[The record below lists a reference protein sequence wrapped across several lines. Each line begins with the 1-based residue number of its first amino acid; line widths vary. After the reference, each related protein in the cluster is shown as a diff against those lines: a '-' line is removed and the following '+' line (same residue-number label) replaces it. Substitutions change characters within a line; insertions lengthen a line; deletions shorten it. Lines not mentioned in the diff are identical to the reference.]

1 VRIRDHAISL
11 LDRRDWVYLLSLL
24 VPLFAYDLALK
35 VVGLASGHSGVGV
48 WDALGLLRSEL
59 LFDSGYVLVWIGLFA
74 VARRGIARSLVLVLL
89 HASAILVVAVA
100 TVAFQYFRSTGTV
113 LDYGVVAYYLAD
125 PGEARGAVSSD
136 APMGAWLL
144 LSAALLYVLP
154 GPLLLTRALLPIGGP
169 GDDSTQRSTHDEGRD
184 ALRRGRTPRRALT
197 RQEFLAAGVG
207 AAGAILLG
215 ESLSPEEAG
224 AEAAFARDPVSNLVA
239 TELEQSR
246 VEEAAKDARARHPLA
261 NARLTPTPRTERRHV
276 ALIHLESTRERS
288 VTPYAPE
295 IGTTPYLGALAKDS
309 LLVERA
315 YSTITHTSNAITSVN
330 SGLYPSPD
338 TDIVEAE
345 PGGIPDRC
353 LAELLGEQG
362 YKSAWFQSAEKTFE
376 NRPQLVQNFGYGHF
390 QAYESMNRRGFQRA
404 NYLGYEDDVML
415 DSSRAWLE
423 ENASSPTLVTYLGV
437 TPHDDYLPIDRYGRK
452 RFSSRAML
460 DRYLNNIY
468 YDDFWVENIIEQYKR
483 LGLYEGTIFV
493 IYGDHGEAFG
503 EHGVYHHDGAIW
515 EEGLRVPLIVHDPKR
530 FDGGERVPGPA
541 HHLDIAPT
549 VIDMLGYEVV
559 NGKYPGSTL
568 LGLSEERTLF
578 FGCRPDLLSAA
589 RIQGHKKYIYHFGNQ
604 QEEYYDLK
612 KDPLEKNNLIS
623 KVGRRELERL
633 RSEVLAWHAEAAA
646 AYPQPGRS

>member
-1 VRIRDHAISL
+1 
-11 LDRRDWVYLLSLL
+11 
-24 VPLFAYDLALK
+24 
-35 VVGLASGHSGVGV
+35 
-48 WDALGLLRSEL
+48 
-59 LFDSGYVLVWIGLFA
+59 
-74 VARRGIARSLVLVLL
+74 VLL

-136 APMGAWLL
+136 APMGSWLL

-154 GPLLLTRALLPIGGP
+154 GPLFLTRALLPDGAP
-169 GDDSTQRSTHDEGRD
+169 GSSTGRQTE
-184 ALRRGRTPRRALT
+184 AGAEEAPRRGRTPRRALT
-197 RQEFLAAGVG
+197 RQEFLAAGAGTAVG
-207 AAGAILLG
+207 AFLLRQ
-215 ESLSPEEAG
+215 SLSPEKAG

-239 TELEQSR
+239 TGLEQSR
-246 VEEAAKDARARHPLA
+246 AEEAAKNAHSRHPLA
-261 NARLTPTPRTERRHV
+261 NARLEPTPRTRRRHV

-288 VTPYAPE
+288 VTPYVAE
-295 IGTTPYLGALAKDS
+295 IGTTPYLAALAKDS

-315 YSTITHTSNAITSVN
+315 YTTITHTSNAITSVN

-338 TDIVEAE
+338 TDIVEAR

-362 YKSAWFQSAEKTFE
+362 YESAWFQSAERTFE
-376 NRPQLVQNFGYGHF
+376 NRPQLVENFGYQH
-390 QAYESMNRRGFQRA
+390 QAYEESMNHRGFQRS
-404 NYLGYEDDVML
+404 NYLGYEDDIML
-415 DSSRAWLE
+415 EPSRAWLE

-437 TPHDDYLPIDRYGRK
+437 TPHDDYLPIYRYGRK
-452 RFSSRAML
+452 RFSTRTML
-460 DRYLNNIY
+460 DRYLNNVH
-468 YDDFWVENIIEQYKR
+468 YDDFWVENIVKQYKR

-515 EEGLRVPLIVHDPKR
+515 EEGLRVPLIIHDPQR
-530 FDGGERVPGPA
+530 FDGGERIPGPA
-541 HHLDIAPT
+541 HHLDLAPT

-559 NGKYPGSTL
+559 DGEYPGRTL
-568 LGLSEERTLF
+568 FELPEDRTLF

-589 RIQGHKKYIYHFGNQ
+589 RIQGQQKYIYHFGNQ

-612 KDPLEKNNLIS
+612 KDPLEGNNLIG
-623 KVGRRELERL
+623 KVGKRELNRL
-633 RSEVLAWHAEAAA
+633 RSEVLAWHAEATA
-646 AYPQPGRS
+646 AYPQPGGS